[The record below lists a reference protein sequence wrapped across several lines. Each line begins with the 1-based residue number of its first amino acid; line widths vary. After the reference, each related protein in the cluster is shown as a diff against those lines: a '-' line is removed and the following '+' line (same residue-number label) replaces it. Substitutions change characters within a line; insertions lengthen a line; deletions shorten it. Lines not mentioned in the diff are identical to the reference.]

1 MKKLLIS
8 FFILYTAISCSA
20 KKLQTVELDIV
31 RLKDDSIVK
40 VVSEVADSQEEREYG
55 FMNRKKIPDGTGMIF
70 VFEKDQPLSFWMKN
84 TPTALSIAYIDRIG
98 TIRDIFDMKPFSL
111 EPISSTCS
119 VRYALEVPKGWFEK
133 NNIKVGDKI
142 RLDSLMN
149 QNNSN

>member
-84 TPTALSIAYIDRIG
+84 TPTALSIAYIDRTG

-111 EPISSTCS
+111 ELISSTCS

>member
-84 TPTALSIAYIDRIG
+84 TPTALSIAYIDRTG

-119 VRYALEVPKGWFEK
+119 VRYALEVPKGWFEQ

>member
-55 FMNRKKIPDGTGMIF
+55 FMNRKKIPDGTGMLF
-70 VFEKDQPLSFWMKN
+70 VFDYDQVLSFWMKN
-84 TPTALSIAYIDRIG
+84 TPTALSIAYITSDGYIK
-98 TIRDIFDMKPFSL
+98 DIFDMKPFSL
-111 EPISSTCS
+111 SSVVSTGY
-119 VRYALEVPKGWFEK
+119 VRYALEVPKGWFDK
-133 NNIKVGDKI
+133 VGIKKGDKI
-142 RLDSLMN
+142 VFD
-149 QNNSN
+149 

>member
-84 TPTALSIAYIDRIG
+84 TPTALSIAYIDRTG
-98 TIRDIFDMKPFSL
+98 TIRDIFFFFSFSL